1 MAIDKIVA
9 EYRLEIDGL
18 RQDVAEIKRNL
29 STVDDSIK
37 KSTEQTS
44 AQLDS
49 IGKQA
54 SGKLSAAF
62 NTLGK
67 TIIAAFAVERLG
79 AFLTST
85 IQLAKEAEEVKAAF
99 DKLNNPALLSQLR
112 KATEGTLSDLKLMG
126 LALKAD
132 KLQVPMARF
141 ADILKFAKLRA
152 DELGGSTES
161 LVETLVQGIGTKST
175 RALVAVG
182 ISQEQFGEEVK
193 KTGDYF
199 LALDSIINKTLTDA
213 GEGFESAADK
223 TDKLRANIENTKVEI
238 GNGLLP
244 VVSEILD
251 VTNKWVKGM
260 SLIPTYFKLLFDMD
274 GDFARLIDNNKK
286 AKEEFEKYTEGVKQ
300 FTTDSDIKAYTASF
314 TGALKNQA
322 EELRQN
328 ALFASAT
335 VKVTTDEQIKAINT
349 LIGFIENYQ
358 DTLLKG
364 QDVTEET
371 TKLEKAQTEELK
383 KRIPLFQFLLG
394 VAQDT
399 ALPIETTS
407 LSVDELA
414 DALLSAADKGVKL
427 KDSLGVVNGE
437 LVNTDDEVEK
447 ATAAWDDYAN
457 ALLSIF
463 DSINTAYTNGSN
475 YRIGLL
481 ENELEQGAI
490 TQMEFDKK
498 KKDIMRAEAKREKAF
513 SILSITLST
522 ARAIMSALATIPPNP
537 ALALLAGVTGAV
549 QLGVAAAA
557 PLPFKDGVIDLKGKG
572 TGTSDSNLALLS
584 KGESVMTAKE
594 TQKYRPVLEA
604 IRKDKFDE
612 YILKTYVKQI
622 KEKKKDEAMAWDD
635 IRLLSAMN
643 KSIYS
648 QMEGAKMIVGAI
660 REQRKE
666 HRWKH

>member
-9 EYRLEIDGL
+9 EYRLELDGL
-18 RQDVAEIKRNL
+18 RNDIAEVKRNL

-37 KSTEQTS
+37 KSTDQTS

-62 NTLGK
+62 SNLGK
-67 TIIAAFAVERLG
+67 TIIAAFAVERIG

-99 DKLNNPALLSQLR
+99 DKLDNPALLSQLR

-132 KLQVPMARF
+132 KLQVPMSKF

-152 DELGGSTES
+152 DELGSSTES

-182 ISQEQFGEEVK
+182 ISQEQFGAEVK

-199 LALDSIINKTLTDA
+199 TALDAIITKTLNDA

-244 VVSEILD
+244 VVAELLD

-286 AKEEFEKYTEGVKQ
+286 AKEEFERYTEGVKQ
-300 FTTDSDIKAYTASF
+300 FTDDADIKAYTASF

-328 ALFASAT
+328 ALFASGT

-349 LIGFIENYQ
+349 LIGFINNYQ

-371 TKLEKAQTEELK
+371 TKTEKSLNEELV
-383 KRIPLFQFLLG
+383 KRIPLFNFLLKA
-394 VAQDT
+394 AQDS
-399 ALPIETTS
+399 ALPIETYGIN
-407 LSVDELA
+407 VNMAA
-414 DALLSAADKGVKL
+414 DAILTASENALKL
-427 KDSLGVVNGE
+427 KDSLGVVDGKLKEITSEETAKDWFESWAYYGNQITALWDSISNLFRQQEEAKLSILQSRLDNE
-437 LVNTDDEVEK
+437 LISEK
-447 ATAAWDDYAN
+447 QYN
-457 ALLSIF
+457 AELKKIQREQARREKVLSIF
-463 DSINTAYTNGSN
+463 NVLADTPSAIMQGFTQG
-475 YRIGLL
+475 GPP
-481 ENELEQGAI
+481 GAI
-490 TQMEFDKK
+490 L
-498 KKDIMRAEAKREKAF
+498 AA
-513 SILSITLST
+513 
-522 ARAIMSALATIPPNP
+522 AIAAL
-537 ALALLAGVTGAV
+537 
-549 QLGVAAAA
+549 QLGAAVSLD
-557 PLPFKDGVIDLKGKG
+557 LPAFKKGVIDLKGKG

-594 TQKYRPVLEA
+594 TQKYKPVLQA
-604 IRKDKFDE
+604 IRKDKFEE
-612 YILKTYVKQI
+612 YIQKTYIRQL
-622 KEKKKDEAMAWDD
+622 KEKAKDTTISWDD
-635 IRLLSAMN
+635 LR
-643 KSIYS
+643 
-648 QMEGAKMIVGAI
+648 IVYELARNTRQSKENTVILKKAI
-660 REQRKE
+660 ENRP
-666 HRWKH
+666 HRF

>member
-349 LIGFIENYQ
+349 LIGYIENYQ

>member
-37 KSTEQTS
+37 KSTDQTS

-244 VVSEILD
+244 VVSELLD

-328 ALFASAT
+328 ALFASGT

-358 DTLLKG
+358 ETLLKG

-394 VAQDT
+394 VAQDS

-407 LSVDELA
+407 LSVDKLA

-427 KDSLGVVNGE
+427 KDSLGVVNGKLKETTSEETAREWYEAWAYYGNQIANVFDGISNFFRQQEEGKLAVLQARLDDGLISEKQYNSE
-437 LVNTDDEVEK
+437 LKKIQKEQAKREK
-447 ATAAWDDYAN
+447 
-457 ALLSIF
+457 LLSIF
-463 DSINTAYTNGSN
+463 NVLADTPSAIMQGFTQGGAP
-475 YRIGLL
+475 
-481 ENELEQGAI
+481 GAI
-490 TQMEFDKK
+490 L
-498 KKDIMRAEAKREKAF
+498 AA
-513 SILSITLST
+513 
-522 ARAIMSALATIPPNP
+522 AIAAL
-537 ALALLAGVTGAV
+537 
-549 QLGVAAAA
+549 QLGNAVSLD
-557 PLPFKDGVIDLKGKG
+557 LPAFKKGVIDLKGKG

-594 TQKYRPVLEA
+594 TQKYKPVLEA
-604 IRKDKFDE
+604 IRKDKFEE
-612 YILKTYVKQI
+612 YIQKTYVKQLI
-622 KEKKKDEAMAWDD
+622 EKSKDTVISWDD
-635 IRLLSAMN
+635 YRLLHELAKQTKQAKENTIILKSAIE
-643 KSIYS
+643 K
-648 QMEGAKMIVGAI
+648 
-660 REQRKE
+660 RP
-666 HRWKH
+666 HRF